1 MSRAAGAKAVVARLR
16 LFNRF
21 YTQLVGVLSDG
32 HLGTGLPLGQAR
44 VLFELGELGPI
55 DMQGLRRFLGLDPG
69 YLSRLLTSLERA
81 RLIRT
86 RPSKGDRRV
95 KDVTLTQKGKAKLAL
110 IDRRSDALVERR
122 IARLDSDA
130 RGR

>member
-95 KDVTLTQKGKAKLAL
+95 ASRA
-110 IDRRSDALVERR
+110 RR
-122 IARLDSDA
+122 ISGSPAPGPVS
-130 RGR
+130 RGAAKKPV